1 MPAMQSRARFAWPG
15 KTGRTSE
22 CPAARR
28 LAAVSTRAPS
38 RTSPHDPAHPRKR
51 TARRRPAPVKQ
62 LPPPKSNDLLEG
74 FCPEPSQEEQI
85 AVNSNGLMLFLR
97 LADIEWMET
106 ADTGVKLRI
115 GKQTHRLRD
124 TLEALAAKLPPGR
137 FLRISRST
145 LVNIEHLKGVQR
157 MFFDEYEVVLRNG
170 ARLILTRAYCEN
182 LHQIGLSFSA
192 SVAPLTSSR
201 LTLGN
206 PASNC

>member
-1 MPAMQSRARFAWPG
+1 M
-15 KTGRTSE
+15 E
-22 CPAARR
+22 AA
-28 LAAVSTRAPS
+28 
-38 RTSPHDPAHPRKR
+38 D
-51 TARRRPAPVKQ
+51 
-62 LPPPKSNDLLEG
+62 N
-74 FCPEPSQEEQI
+74 C
-85 AVNSNGLMLFLR
+85 
-97 LADIEWMET
+97 
-106 ADTGVKLRI
+106 VKLHI

-124 TLEALAAKLPPGR
+124 TLAVVAAKLPPGR

-145 LVNIEHLKGVQR
+145 LVNVEHIMGVQR

>member
-1 MPAMQSRARFAWPG
+1 
-15 KTGRTSE
+15 
-22 CPAARR
+22 
-28 LAAVSTRAPS
+28 
-38 RTSPHDPAHPRKR
+38 
-51 TARRRPAPVKQ
+51 
-62 LPPPKSNDLLEG
+62 LLEG

-145 LVNIEHLKGVQR
+145 LVNIEHIKGVQR

-170 ARLILTRAYCEN
+170 ARLTLTRAYLEN
-182 LHQIGLSFSA
+182 LRQIGLSLPALTRLRGLEGVTLRNPLEINAATSKVGTTNSLA
-192 SVAPLTSSR
+192 GVHDLERKSWVVVAPAT
-201 LTLGN
+201 
-206 PASNC
+206 PV

>member
-1 MPAMQSRARFAWPG
+1 
-15 KTGRTSE
+15 
-22 CPAARR
+22 
-28 LAAVSTRAPS
+28 
-38 RTSPHDPAHPRKR
+38 
-51 TARRRPAPVKQ
+51 
-62 LPPPKSNDLLEG
+62 LLEG

-106 ADTGVKLRI
+106 ADNCVKLRV

-124 TLEALAAKLPPGR
+124 TLAVVAAKLPPGR

-145 LVNIEHLKGVQR
+145 LVNVEHIMGVQR
-157 MFFDEYEVVLRNG
+157 MFFDEYEVLLRNG
-170 ARLILTRAYCEN
+170 AQLPLTRAYCEN

>member
-28 LAAVSTRAPS
+28 LAAASTRAPS
-38 RTSPHDPAHPRKR
+38 RTSPHDLARPRKR
-51 TARRRPAPVKQ
+51 TARRRSPPVKR
-62 LPPPKSNDLLEG
+62 LAPPKPNDLLEG

-106 ADTGVKLRI
+106 AENCVKLRV

-124 TLEALAAKLPPGR
+124 TLAVVAAKLPPGR

-145 LVNIEHLKGVQR
+145 LVNIEHIKGVQR
-157 MFFDEYEVVLRNG
+157 MFFDEYEVLLRSG
-170 ARLILTRAYCEN
+170 ARLTLTRAYLEN
-182 LHQIGLSFSA
+182 LRQIGLPLPA
-192 SVAPLTSSR
+192 SIPPITSSR
-201 LTLGN
+201 FTLGN